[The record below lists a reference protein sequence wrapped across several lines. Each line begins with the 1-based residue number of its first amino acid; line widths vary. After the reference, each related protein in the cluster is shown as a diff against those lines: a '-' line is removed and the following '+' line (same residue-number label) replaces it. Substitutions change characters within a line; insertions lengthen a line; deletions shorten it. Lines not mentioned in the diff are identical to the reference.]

1 MDVLQRVLHPLVVWN
16 LNTTN
21 TDALNPQAAVTNPSF
36 LSDPQ
41 QTEE

>member
-1 MDVLQRVLHPLVVWN
+1 VVWN

-21 TDALNPQAAVTNPSF
+21 TYALDPQATVTDPSL

-41 QTEE
+41 QTEEWQTIKESPM